1 MTTPAEL
8 SSSFM
13 PHGQC
18 FLWDPGV
25 LWLNVTSDVAIT
37 AAYYV
42 ISAALFVFL
51 WKRKD
56 EPFAWMFAL
65 FGLFIFACGTTHAIH
80 VWTVW
85 RPDYWAE
92 GIVKAG
98 TAVLSLSTGLL
109 LFPLLPKAMALRSPT
124 DLEQLNGEL
133 RRALE
138 DRQQAIERLQQS
150 EAALRDRTE
159 VLTMQREQLRH
170 LEKEAKLRT
179 VIESVPNGI
188 IMVNERGIIT
198 LCNSEAER
206 MFGYERD
213 ELLGRRVEILVP
225 LKVREKH
232 PGYRDS
238 FLQNPSKRQMGA
250 GRDLSGI
257 RKDGTEIPVEIGL
270 NHIDSDEGLFV
281 VASIVDIT
289 ERKKQEEKFRTIVE
303 SVPNGIIMVDT
314 TGTIT
319 LSNSEAEKLFG
330 YERENCSA
338 KRSNLWCLSGITGI
352 TRKTGSASSPSLKNV
367 KWVQAETSPGYAK
380 TGHRY
385 R

>member
-56 EPFAWMFAL
+56 VPFAWMFAL

-92 GIVKAG
+92 GLVKAG

-232 PGYRDS
+232 PEYRDS

-270 NHIDSDEGLFV
+270 NHID
-281 VASIVDIT
+281 
-289 ERKKQEEKFRTIVE
+289 
-303 SVPNGIIMVDT
+303 
-314 TGTIT
+314 
-319 LSNSEAEKLFG
+319 
-330 YERENCSA
+330 
-338 KRSNLWCLSGITGI
+338 
-352 TRKTGSASSPSLKNV
+352 
-367 KWVQAETSPGYAK
+367 
-380 TGHRY
+380 
-385 R
+385 